1 MGWSD
6 RLPASRSRRSSVAAS
21 GVSPARVA
29 LVVGQL
35 TTGGAEGQ
43 LRQVTRT
50 IDRRRFEPI
59 VYALSAKIEPV
70 GELLRA
76 DGVTL
81 RVTEVAGWRRVPW
94 LASQLAADKIDL
106 VHSWLYIANALAWS
120 ATRFRRRLPLITSAR
135 NCKVQNRISQIA
147 NFLAFRGSR
156 AIVANSQEVAAYIT
170 RHYLAPARRIHVV
183 YNGIDVERF
192 RPADRGA
199 PTAPALI
206 VNIGRLVEQKNQALF
221 LDAAAQLTRTG
232 VSARFVIVGEG
243 PLKTD
248 LQEQAQRL
256 GIADHVSFAGERR
269 DVEDILRTASLLWL
283 TSRWEGLPNVVL
295 EAMATGVPV
304 IATDVGGTRELIRSG
319 VDGFVVPS
327 SDAAGFVRHA
337 RDLLNDSA
345 RQRQFAAAA
354 RVRAQEFSTARMIA
368 TLSQLYD
375 DALGR
380 REA

>member
-1 MGWSD
+1 MSTI
-6 RLPASRSRRSSVAAS
+6 R
-21 GVSPARVA
+21 PARVA

-43 LRQVTRT
+43 LRQVTGT

-59 VYALSAKIEPV
+59 VYALSPQIEPV
-70 GELLRA
+70 GQLLRG

-81 RVTEVAGWRRVPW
+81 RVTEAVGWRRVPW
-94 LASQLAADKIDL
+94 LAATLAADNIDL

-120 ATRFRRRLPLITSAR
+120 ATRLRRRFPLITSAR
-135 NCKVQNRISQIA
+135 NCKVQNRVSQVA
-147 NFLAFRGSR
+147 NLLAFRGSR
-156 AIVANSQEVAAYIT
+156 AIVANSREVAVYIM

-192 RPADRGA
+192 RPADRDG
-199 PTAPALI
+199 PMEPALI
-206 VNIGRLVEQKNQALF
+206 VNIGRLVEQKNQMLF
-221 LDAAAQLTRTG
+221 LEAAALLTREG
-232 VSARFVIVGEG
+232 VSARFVIVGDG
-243 PLKTD
+243 PLKTS

-256 GIADHVSFAGERR
+256 GIGDRLSFTGERR
-269 DVEDILRTASLLWL
+269 DVEGILRGASLLWL

-295 EAMATGVPV
+295 EAMASGVPV

-327 SDAAGFVRHA
+327 LDAAGFVRHA
-337 RDLLNDSA
+337 RDLLANA
-345 RQRQFAAAA
+345 AVQRQFAAAA
-354 RVRAQEFSTARMIA
+354 RARALEFSTARMVA

-375 DALGR
+375 EALGR
-380 REA
+380 GCA